1 MAVPWLTVTF
11 PDGHPARIPVQD
23 TDLGGAQAAGTGA
36 TVLSVSGIRRL
47 RDLVRE
53 RVAAPAGECPA
64 LSAGALP
71 GRDRRSGAEG
81 EAHVGSPPGTAA
93 NESRR

>member
-1 MAVPWLTVTF
+1 M
-11 PDGHPARIPVQD
+11 QD
-23 TDLGGAQAAGTGA
+23 TDLGGVQVAGMGA

-47 RDLVRE
+47 RDLVRG
-53 RVAAPAGECPA
+53 RAAAQAGECPA
-64 LSAGALP
+64 LSADALP
-71 GRDRRSGAEG
+71 GRDRRSGAEGAEG

>member
-1 MAVPWLTVTF
+1 
-11 PDGHPARIPVQD
+11 VQD
-23 TDLGGAQAAGTGA
+23 TDLGGAQVAGTGA

-53 RVAAPAGECPA
+53 RVAASAGECPA
-64 LSAGALP
+64 LSADALP

>member
-1 MAVPWLTVTF
+1 
-11 PDGHPARIPVQD
+11 VQD
-23 TDLGGAQAAGTGA
+23 TDLGGAQVAGTGA

-47 RDLVRE
+47 RDLVRG
-53 RVAAPAGECPA
+53 RAAAPTGECPA
-64 LSAGALP
+64 LAADALP

>member
-1 MAVPWLTVTF
+1 M
-11 PDGHPARIPVQD
+11 RD
-23 TDLGGAQAAGTGA
+23 TDLGGAQVAGTGA

-47 RDLVRE
+47 RDLVSGRA
-53 RVAAPAGECPA
+53 AAPAGECPA

-71 GRDRRSGAEG
+71 GRDRDGGAEG
-81 EAHVGSPPGTAA
+81 EAHAGSPPGTAA

>member
-1 MAVPWLTVTF
+1 M
-11 PDGHPARIPVQD
+11 QD
-23 TDLGGAQAAGTGA
+23 TDLGGAQVAGTGA

-64 LSAGALP
+64 LSADALP
-71 GRDRRSGAEG
+71 GRAGAAGQRERR
-81 EAHVGSPPGTAA
+81 T
-93 NESRR
+93 